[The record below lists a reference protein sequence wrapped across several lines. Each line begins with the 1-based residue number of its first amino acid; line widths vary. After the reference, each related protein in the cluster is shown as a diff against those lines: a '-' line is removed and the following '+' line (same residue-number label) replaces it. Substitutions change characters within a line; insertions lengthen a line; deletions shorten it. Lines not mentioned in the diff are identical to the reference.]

1 MTHKNTDLSDF
12 ARLLSPISGH
22 PAAHAAFLTEEV
34 IKFPELMALVHP
46 TNVVS
51 AMFSLL
57 GTGNA
62 DKFSSLWKMNSQ
74 RPDVTTAFSAQL
86 PENIASSLGTIT
98 PAYFERKLEALDRIP
113 SLVSPLNT
121 GLQLGFT
128 RLANA
133 DWASRIT
140 LPSTVGTALEHLG
153 KRPGFFVPDND
164 DQMTALK
171 QIIAKLADTEQ
182 HKGPSFTFSLLTGI
196 AKKNAILP
204 AIMIDAA
211 EQNKSAVSDPY
222 RRHEVETFI
231 SGLRRLAPAVPT
243 AA

>member
-1 MTHKNTDLSDF
+1 MNHKSSTLGDF

-62 DKFSSLWKMNSQ
+62 DKFSSLWEINSQ
-74 RPDVTTAFSAQL
+74 RSDVTAAFSAQL
-86 PENIASSLGTIT
+86 PGNIASSLGRIT
-98 PAYFERKLEALDRIP
+98 PIYFEKTLEALDEIP
-113 SLVSPLNT
+113 SLALLLNT
-121 GLQLGFT
+121 GLEQGLT

-133 DWASRIT
+133 DWASSIN
-140 LPSTVGTALEHLG
+140 LPLTVESALEHLG
-153 KRPGFFVPDND
+153 KRPSFFAVDNND
-164 DQMTALK
+164 RMTALK
-171 QIIAKLADTEQ
+171 QIIIKLKSPQQ
-182 HKGPSFTFSLLTGI
+182 HQRPSAAFSLLTGI
-196 AKKNAILP
+196 AKKNPLLP
-204 AIMIDAA
+204 EVMIDAA
-211 EQNKSAVSDPY
+211 EQNKSAISDPY
-222 RRHEVETFI
+222 RCHEVETFI

>member
-1 MTHKNTDLSDF
+1 MTRKSSTLGDF

-62 DKFSSLWKMNSQ
+62 DKFSSLWEINSQ
-74 RPDVTTAFSAQL
+74 RPDVTSEFSTQL

-98 PAYFERKLEALDRIP
+98 PVYFERKLEALDKIP

-121 GLQLGFT
+121 GLQQGLT

-133 DWASRIT
+133 DWSSSIN
-140 LPSTVGTALEHLG
+140 LPSTVEKALEHLG
-153 KRPGFFVPDND
+153 KRQNFFVSDND
-164 DQMTALK
+164 DRMTALK
-171 QIIAKLADTEQ
+171 QIIAKLEDPQQ
-182 HKGPSFTFSLLTGI
+182 HQRPSAMFSLLTGI
-196 AKKNAILP
+196 AKRNAILP
-204 AIMIDAA
+204 EVMIDAA
-211 EQNKSAVSDPY
+211 EQNKSAISDPY
-222 RRHEVETFI
+222 RCHEVETFI